1 MIRVHVDHL
10 TPGMVLARPIPVPSH
25 PGRFLL
31 QRGQRVP
38 LNLVPRLKRWGIYEV
53 WVQYPQLEFLEEV
66 FDAELD
72 EQQRELY
79 HRVRCNFQ
87 RSMEHT
93 GAALDWQ
100 EFERAVSSLNEALQR
115 NRFSAMLQKLQAYDS
130 YLMAH
135 STNVCYLSM
144 LLGMHL
150 EEYLIQQRRLKDP
163 REARDLRQL
172 GLGMLLHDLGKVRL
186 DPRILNKPGRLT
198 PEEMDYVRRH
208 PELGYE
214 MVRGHISP
222 AAAVVVLHHHQRWDG
237 RGYPRRVDSAT
248 GEPMPPLRQR
258 QIPVFARI
266 ATVVDVFDAATTHRC
281 YSAAKPPIRVLH
293 EMQTWCQGM
302 FDPVIEKVFYRII
315 PPFPIGKVVELSNG
329 AQAVVVDFNAEEPY
343 RPKVQLIRTEKGQ
356 PISSPALN
364 EMDLAIYQD
373 VFIRRVDGQ
382 EVTPYYPEA
391 FWETTPRPEYVL
403 S

>member
-1 MIRVHVDHL
+1 MIRIHVDRL
-10 TPGMVLARPIPVPSH
+10 IPGMVLARPIPVPSH

-31 QRGQRVP
+31 QRGQEVP

-53 WVQYPQLEFLEEV
+53 WIQYPQLEFLEQV
-66 FDAELD
+66 FDSELD

-79 HRVRCNFQ
+79 YRVRCNFQ
-87 RSMEHT
+87 RSMECT

-100 EFERAVSSLNEALQR
+100 GFETAVSSLSEALQR
-115 NRFSAMLQKLQAYDS
+115 NKFSAMLQKLQAYDS

-150 EEYLIQQRRLKDP
+150 ERYLIEQRRLKDP
-163 REARDLRQL
+163 REAKDLRQL

-186 DPRILNKPGRLT
+186 DPQVLNKPGRLT

-214 MVRGHISP
+214 MVRGHIP
-222 AAAVVVLHHHQRWDG
+222 PGAASVVLHHHQRWDG
-237 RGYPRRVDSAT
+237 RGYPQRLDPAT
-248 GEPMPPLRQR
+248 GRRFPPLRER

-266 ATVVDVFDAATTHRC
+266 ATLVDVFDAATTHRC

-293 EMQTWCQGM
+293 EMQTCCQGM
-302 FDPVIEKVFYRII
+302 FDPVIEETFYRII
-315 PPFPIGKVVELSNG
+315 PPFPIGKVVTLSNG
-329 AQAVVVDFNAEEPY
+329 MEAVVVDFNAEEPY
-343 RPKVQLIRTEKGQ
+343 RPKVQVVRSERGHRVPNPT
-356 PISSPALN
+356 LN

-373 VFIRRVDGQ
+373 VFVREVDGQ
-382 EVTPYYPEA
+382 DITAYYPES
-391 FWETTPRPEYVL
+391 FWHTTPRPECAL
-403 S
+403 A